1 MVPNSVVY
9 PDIEELIKMTNPD
22 NIEEL
27 IREEDAGNCIEDQVT
42 MAYWFYNNDVT
53 SPKDHEKRT
62 AEIIEALAEELDHEP
77 ETVIGNLVGI
87 DVLERVP
94 TSGSGTYIRNHR
106 TETNF
111 YTPDEDGFLDQLKE
125 EITRLLLDI
134 LEQERT
140 HKPTAAD
147 GGSDEGVPTIREVAA
162 EAIDVTPDKLV
173 YALTGTL
180 EFITEVPDPEDD
192 EEINLD
198 NPVER
203 MNNLDSA
210 VKAIISHD
218 EVERGWNYEPM
229 GWRNV
234 ANRYTL
240 TQRAAAIEDNHSV
253 TDF

>member
-1 MVPNSVVY
+1 MPNSIAY
-9 PDIEELIKMTNPD
+9 PDTKGLIKMTNPD
-22 NIEEL
+22 NLEEL
-27 IREEDAGNCIEDQVT
+27 IREEDAGSCVEDQVT

-53 SPKDHEKRT
+53 SPKDSEKRT

-77 ETVIGNLVGI
+77 ETVIENLVSI
-87 DVLERVP
+87 EILERVP
-94 TSGSGTYIRNHR
+94 TPGSGTYIRNHR
-106 TETNF
+106 TEKNF

-140 HKPTAAD
+140 QKPTTVD
-147 GGSDEGVPTIREVAA
+147 GGSDEGIPTIREVAA

-180 EFITEVPDPEDD
+180 EFITEVPGPEDD
-192 EEINLD
+192 EEIDLD
-198 NPVER
+198 DPIER
-203 MNNLDSA
+203 MNNLDSG
-210 VKAIISHD
+210 VNAIISHD
-218 EVERGWNYEPM
+218 EVERGRNYEPM